1 MEAWEFV
8 CPQCDGDRLAAVD
21 KYGAVYYLTLGLN
34 EDAPEFDAI
43 DSSGN
48 AVKDVEVEFYE
59 CPECGFR
66 LPSTNWEDVI
76 KWVKDSY
83 DRTDT
88 KDKDTITTESHK
100 P

>member
-21 KYGAVYYLTLGLN
+21 KNGDVHYLTLGLN
-34 EDAPEFDAI
+34 EDAPEFDF
-43 DSSGN
+43 SGN
-48 AVKDVEVEFYE
+48 VVKDVDIEFYE

-66 LPSTNWEDVI
+66 LPSANWEDVI

-83 DRTDT
+83 DRTDG
-88 KDKDTITTESHK
+88 KDKNTITTESHK